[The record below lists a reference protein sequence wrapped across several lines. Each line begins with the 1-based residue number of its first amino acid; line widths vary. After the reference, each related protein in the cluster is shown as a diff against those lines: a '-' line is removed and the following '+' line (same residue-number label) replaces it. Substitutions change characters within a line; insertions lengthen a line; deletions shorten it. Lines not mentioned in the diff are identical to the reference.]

1 MSIGARCGSCNREL
15 LLGQLVQ
22 PSDGFRC
29 PVCGFAFAP
38 AYATVAPAVGA
49 QPWPRRRPW
58 SPRSPSY
65 DQVLIPMEQASLLF
79 HERVLAWKRAAGGH
93 RGPAGVSQTVA
104 RGGRVTRADAGW
116 PAQSI
121 SSASTTPMAGTS
133 EPP

>member
-1 MSIGARCGSCNREL
+1 MSINAHCGSCNREL

-38 AYATVAPAVGA
+38 PTPPSPQPWAPR
-49 QPWPRRRPW
+49 PWPRRRPW

-65 DQVLIPMEQASLLF
+65 DQVLIPMEQAGLLF

-104 RGGRVTRADAGW
+104 RGGRVTRAEAGW